1 MMNTL
6 STMLGGHLIATLY
19 NQIPMASFSRL
30 GRSDPFATIP
40 VYRFFAP
47 NPSVTDYR
55 LFARGIRAEGSS
67 EWVDIQ
73 VRPKRGGIS
82 VIWDP
87 DSRVTK
93 GVFDLMMQL
102 SFIFSLEDGETIQNN
117 GVYRALEKYVLERC
131 RLISVLAEERTV
143 QFCILE
149 TTGFDESMDPVLV
162 FASAR
167 ISMA

>member
-1 MMNTL
+1 MINVL
-6 STMLGGHLIATLY
+6 SVILSGHLVATLY
-19 NQIPMASFSRL
+19 NQIPLASFARL

-55 LFARGIRAEGSS
+55 LFARGVRADSTS
-67 EWVDIQ
+67 AWVDIQ
-73 VRPKRGGIS
+73 LAPKRGGAS

-87 DSRVTK
+87 DSRATK

-102 SFIFSLEDGETIQNN
+102 SFLFPLEDGETIQGN

-131 RLISVLAEERTV
+131 RLIPSLAEESNV
-143 QFCILE
+143 QFCVLE
-149 TTGFDESMDPVLV
+149 TTGFDESVDPTLV

-167 ISMA
+167 IPME